1 MPKEVDVNLVVGAT
15 GHTGSEIC
23 RLLVEQ
29 GHEVRALVRAT
40 ADPAR
45 VGRLRELGVGIVAG
59 DLHAPESLAR
69 ACDGVAAVIST
80 ATATGVAQPGDT
92 VVNVDG
98 EGQLALVDAAAAAG
112 VGQFVFVSFS
122 GNLVADTPLS
132 RSKRAVESRLQG
144 NDMTWTVL
152 RPSAF
157 MEIWLSP
164 LVGFN
169 VPEGSVVVYGTG
181 GTPISYISFQDVARF
196 AVGSLGQEWAWNR
209 TIELGGPDAV
219 TPLQAVRMAEEVT
232 GREMSVQHVPVEAL
246 QAQYEGATDPL
257 QKSFAGL
264 MLSLADGDA
273 IEMTEP
279 LRHFPFRL
287 RTVRDHLESTYGVAP
302 EIGGSAGAD

>member
-1 MPKEVDVNLVVGAT
+1 MNLVVGAT
-15 GHTGSEIC
+15 GHTGIEIC

-29 GHEVRALVRAT
+29 GHEVRGLVRAT

-45 VGRLRELGVGIVAG
+45 VARLREIGVGIVEG

-80 ATATGVAQPGDT
+80 ATATGAAQPGDT

-112 VGQFVFVSFS
+112 VGQFVFISFS

-132 RSKRAVESRLQG
+132 RSKRAVEARLRES
-144 NDMTWTVL
+144 DMTWTIL
-152 RPSAF
+152 RPGAF
-157 MEIWLSP
+157 QEIWLSP

-169 VPEGSVVVYGTG
+169 VPEGNLVIYGTG
-181 GTPISYISFQDVARF
+181 GAPISYISFADVARF
-196 AVGSLGQEWAWNR
+196 AAGSLREEWAWNR

-246 QAQYEGATDPL
+246 RAQYEGATDPL

-264 MLSLADGDA
+264 MLSMADGDA
-273 IEMTEP
+273 IDMAEP
-279 LRHFPFRL
+279 LRHFPLQL
-287 RTVRDHLESTYGVAP
+287 RTVRDHLEAAYGIAP
-302 EIGGSAGAD
+302 DIGGSGGAD

>member
-1 MPKEVDVNLVVGAT
+1 VNLVVGAT

-45 VGRLRELGVGIVAG
+45 VGRLRELGADIVEG
-59 DLHAPESLAR
+59 DLHAPDSLAR

-80 ATATGVAQPGDT
+80 ATSTSTPQPGDT
-92 VVNVDG
+92 VINVDG

-112 VGQFVFVSFS
+112 VGRFVFISFS
-122 GNLVADTPLS
+122 GNLVVDTPLS
-132 RSKRAVESRLQG
+132 RSKRAVEARVRES
-144 NDMTWTVL
+144 DMTWTIL

-164 LVGFN
+164 LLGFN
-169 VPEGSVVVYGTG
+169 VPEGSLVVYGTG
-181 GTPISYISFQDVARF
+181 GAPISYISLRDVARF
-196 AVGSLGQEWAWNR
+196 AAGSLVEEWAWNR

-246 QAQYEGATDPL
+246 QAQYDSATDPL

-264 MLSLADGDA
+264 MLTLADGDP
-273 IEMTEP
+273 IDMTEP
-279 LRHFPFRL
+279 LRHFPFHL
-287 RTVRDHLESTYGVAP
+287 RTVRDHFEAAYGLAP
-302 EIGGSAGAD
+302 EIGGSAGAV